1 MSEREPYPPV
11 RMGVRVND
19 YNHAELNIMSM
30 LSQVMEYAT
39 RSQHCDERISP
50 AGQKRIAVWFADR
63 YGSAE

>member
-11 RMGVRVND
+11 CLGIRVD
-19 YNHAELNIMSM
+19 DCKHDELNIMSM